1 MLECISTITDDF
13 SVVIGLATIG
23 SIQAGAFKMKKKV
36 VVVAV
41 VVAEF
46 KPEKPLIAY
55 QPRWSYLLLS
65 SSMDFEVEALVLGA
79 QTSFSVFT
87 LWGLSYRAR
96 MSQYIV
102 VLLCT
107 IFCLA
112 TCDLCSNN
120 GKQKSAQYEACRSYE
135 DHLNAAFQDVSSEY
149 GNPRP
154 YLNIDSICTGSQAF
168 CFPSTLQGLSS
179 NDHQLEDAAIDAS
192 GSQFDDPITV
202 GSAEDTRESKN
213 NSWSMDY
220 GMFKLF
226 NGRTVSCSL
235 NSREGTN
242 KLSSIQLDSSIE
254 NDVSSCNAPLLNQ
267 KSTSSKAEVNIE
279 IVKSDSFKG
288 SSSRHVEINPAILDW
303 GHKYMYFPSL
313 AFLTVE
319 NTCNDK
325 VLHVYEPFST
335 DSQFYPCNFS
345 EALLGPGEAVSICFV
360 FLPRYFGSTSAHLI
374 LQTSSGGFLIQAKGF
389 AIESPYGIKS
399 LVDLNA
405 SSGRRWSRNFSLS
418 NSFDETLSVEKVT
431 AWVSISLGQTS
442 VYTEAI
448 CSVRNFQDPE
458 LLDFPSIDDWLLVRS
473 GQFGLPLMGLRPLR
487 NWEIG
492 PHGTETFIEIE
503 FSVESKGKVFG
514 ALCMQLQRPS
524 QDKFDTVVVPL
535 EAELNGKEVH
545 EVSGSISASLEVLYP
560 YNSSEAVVAIS
571 LRNGAPVLVN
581 VVKIAEV
588 AESKVLHIRYME
600 GLLLFPGSDTQVA
613 VVICSHMR
621 DSPPDLPNM
630 YENCKLHVLTND
642 STSPHIE
649 VSCQEIFNACSRNLE
664 ESSVGYEDSSVE
676 IGESGSSRTVPLG
689 NDLSTPSET
698 KALEASDADELV
710 LGNWK
715 SQGTSGGMSVLVDNE
730 LLYPMVQVGSFQ
742 AKWIFVNNPSEE
754 PVIMQLILNSGEII
768 NECKGTDG
776 LIQPPSSGS
785 LVHDESNIPSR
796 YGFSIAEKAVTEAYI
811 HPHGSASF
819 GPILFH
825 PSSRCEWKSSVLIRN
840 NLSGVEWLSLRG
852 FGGSLS
858 LLLHEASEPVQNIE
872 FNLSLPISVNP
883 SPLGIFANMEDTSYS
898 CSQPLLK
905 VLYAKNTGDLPLE
918 VRKIKV
924 SGKDCE
930 LDGFVVHTCKGFAIE
945 PGELTKVLISYQTD
959 FSASVVHR
967 DLELVLA
974 TGILVIPMKGT
985 LPMFMLNV
993 CKKSIFWTRF
1003 KKYTTAIFVAASLLL
1018 LMFWFIL
1025 PQVLTLGSYDCF
1037 CKSYKG
1043 SLATTLSTGKCPRGL
1058 SLGNSKFSL
1067 FSEMDN
1073 LIPKSS
1079 PPGCMGYPGYQ
1090 VGQPDQRTQY
1100 VRPIL
1105 ENDKQSNDLSD
1116 RRKERELP
1124 SSLLSQSLHIKN
1136 SDIQETPQPS
1146 NLTINIEKE
1155 KGRRR
1160 RKKKGVGNKLT
1171 ALSEVSSSHS
1181 GNSTPSSPLSPA
1193 VTPKYLWLL
1202 QSQDAAEQSIE
1213 GRNHPHSQVSNQQ
1226 HSDKEIVTKS
1236 ISKANTLESKAIAKS
1251 PSVSTQQQPLAPRKT
1266 ATPRPVLLS
1275 SATFP
1280 SAGRPAPTN
1289 MLHSSPFLAS
1299 SSPIAAHARAPGSRL
1314 DEQKNM
1320 KAEEKASIGD
1330 KYTYDIW
1337 GDHFSRL
1344 HLMGKSTNMSSLLSK
1359 AREDDYDSFFVKG
1372 PQSFM
1377 TKPQPKFS
1385 SHRQE
1390 G

>member
-1 MLECISTITDDF
+1 
-13 SVVIGLATIG
+13 
-23 SIQAGAFKMKKKV
+23 
-36 VVVAV
+36 
-41 VVAEF
+41 
-46 KPEKPLIAY
+46 
-55 QPRWSYLLLS
+55 
-65 SSMDFEVEALVLGA
+65 MDFEALMIGA
-79 QTSFSVFT
+79 QTQFSVFR

-96 MSQYIV
+96 MPHFIV
-102 VLLCT
+102 LLLCT

-112 TCDLCSNN
+112 TCEPCSKN

-135 DHLNAAFQDVSSEY
+135 DNLNAAFQDVSTEY
-149 GNPRP
+149 GNPRT
-154 YLNIDSICTGSQAF
+154 YLNIDSICTNSQSF
-168 CFPSTLQGLSS
+168 CFPSTLRGFSS
-179 NDHQLEDAAIDAS
+179 NDLRLEAAAVDAS
-192 GSQFDDPITV
+192 GSQYDDSITV
-202 GSAEDTRESKN
+202 GSAEDTRETRN

-220 GMFKLF
+220 GLFKLF

-242 KLSSIQLDSSIE
+242 KLSSIQSDSAIQ

-267 KSTSSKAEVNIE
+267 KSTSSKAKVNIE
-279 IVKSDSFKG
+279 IAKSDSFKG

-325 VLHVYEPFST
+325 ILHVYEPFST

-360 FLPRYFGSTSAHLI
+360 FLPRWFGSSSAHLI
-374 LQTSSGGFLIQAKGF
+374 LQTSSGGFVIQAKGF
-389 AIESPYGIKS
+389 AIESPYGITS
-399 LVDLNA
+399 LVDVNA
-405 SSGRRWSRNFSLS
+405 SFGRRWSRSLSLS

-442 VYTEAI
+442 IYTEAI
-448 CSVRNFQDPE
+448 CSVRNFEDPE
-458 LLDFPSIDDWLLVRS
+458 LLDFPSIDDWLLVRN
-473 GQFGLPLMGLRPLR
+473 GQFGFPLMGMRPLK

-492 PHGTETFIEIE
+492 PHSTETIIEID

-514 ALCMQLQRPS
+514 ALCMQLLRPS
-524 QDKFDTVVVPL
+524 QDKFDTVVVPF
-535 EAELNGKEVH
+535 EAELNGKAVH
-545 EVSGSISASLEVLYP
+545 EVSGSVSVSLEILYP

-571 LRNGAPVLVN
+571 LRNGAPFLLN
-581 VVKIAEV
+581 VAKITEV
-588 AESKVLHIRYME
+588 AETQVLHIRYME

-613 VVICSHMR
+613 VVTCSHMR

-642 STSPHIE
+642 STSPQIE
-649 VSCQEIFNACSRNLE
+649 VSCQEIFHVCSRNLKD
-664 ESSVGYEDSSVE
+664 SSVGYKGHSE
-676 IGESGSSRTVPLG
+676 IGESGISRTIPLSS
-689 NDLSTPSET
+689 DVYTPSET
-698 KALEASDADELV
+698 KGLEASDADELV
-710 LGNWK
+710 LENWK
-715 SQGTSGGMSVLVDNE
+715 SQGARGGMSVLVDNE
-730 LLYPMVQVGSFQ
+730 LLYPVVQVGSFQ
-742 AKWIFVNNPSEE
+742 AKWISVNNPSEE
-754 PVIMQLILNSGEII
+754 PVILQLILNSGEII

-785 LVHDESNIPSR
+785 LVHEESNIPSR
-796 YGFSIAEKAVTEAYI
+796 YGFSIAERAVTEAYL

-819 GPILFH
+819 GPILFR
-825 PSSRCEWKSSVLIRN
+825 PSSRCEWKSSALIRN

-858 LLLHEASEPVQNIE
+858 LLLHEASEPVQSIE
-872 FNLSLPISVNP
+872 FNFSLPVPVNL
-883 SPLGIFANMEDTSYS
+883 SPLGIFANMEDTYYS

-905 VLYAKNTGDLPLE
+905 KLYAKNTGDLPLE

-930 LDGFVVHTCKGFAIE
+930 LDGFMVQTCKGFAIE
-945 PGELTKVLISYQTD
+945 PGELTEVLISYQTD

-1025 PQVLTLGSYDCF
+1025 PQVLALGSYDCF

-1043 SLATTLSTGKCPRGL
+1043 SLATTLSTGKCPRRL

-1073 LIPKSS
+1073 LIAKSS
-1079 PPGCMGYPGYQ
+1079 PPACMGYSGYQ
-1090 VGQPDQRTQY
+1090 VGPPDQRTQY
-1100 VRPIL
+1100 VKPIR

-1124 SSLLSQSLHIKN
+1124 SSLLSQSLHIEN
-1136 SDIQETPQPS
+1136 SDTQETPQPK

-1160 RKKKGVGNKLT
+1160 RKKKGVGNKLV
-1171 ALSEVSSSHS
+1171 ALFEVSSSQS
-1181 GNSTPSSPLSPA
+1181 GNSTPSSPLSPGVTSPA
-1193 VTPKYLWLL
+1193 ATPKHLWL
-1202 QSQDAAEQSIE
+1202 QSHDAADQTIE
-1213 GRNHPHSQVSNQQ
+1213 GRNHSHSQVCNQQ
-1226 HSDKEIVTKS
+1226 HSDKEVVTKS
-1236 ISKANTLESKAIAKS
+1236 ISKANTLESKFIAKNLS
-1251 PSVSTQQQPLAPRKT
+1251 ISAQEQPTMPRKT
-1266 ATPRPVLLS
+1266 GTPRSVLLP

-1299 SSPIAAHARAPGSRL
+1299 SSTIAPHARAPGSRL
-1314 DEQKNM
+1314 DEQKDM
-1320 KAEEKASIGD
+1320 KAVEKASLGD

-1344 HLMGKSTNMSSLLSK
+1344 HLMGKSKNMSSLFSK
-1359 AREDDYDSFFVKG
+1359 ALEDDSDSFFVKG
-1372 PQSFM
+1372 PQSLM

-1385 SHRQE
+1385 SLRQ
-1390 G
+1390 GG